1 MAWTLGQLQTFVTVA
16 ELGSMTRAA
25 DQLGYSVG
33 AVSQHMSALRRTVGS
48 DLVIRRGR
56 SLVLTEA
63 GRTLLPRGTVVLTLG
78 AMGCFVSHREDSLRG
93 DGQAHYRCP
102 AAAARVVDTTG
113 AGDAFCGT
121 FAAALAQGADMVEA
135 VQLGAAAGS
144 LATRKAG
151 AAGSYATEAEVRAL
165 AKDFFSSAN

>member
-1 MAWTLGQLQTFVTVA
+1 MVNEIEAADVTGLPRDTPFEQLVEALRSVAKSAVMTLGPK
-16 ELGSMTRAA
+16 GAA
-25 DQLGYSVG
+25 VITQDEV
-33 AVSQHMSALRRTVGS
+33 R
-48 DLVIRRGR
+48 LVP
-56 SLVLTEA
+56 S
-63 GRTLLPRGTVVLTLG
+63 PP
-78 AMGCFVSHREDSLRG
+78 SPD
-93 DGQAHYRCP
+93 
-102 AAAARVVDTTG
+102 VVDTTG